1 MSRIDIKRWANQHT
15 FNGFML
21 GLIVPWIVF
30 IGLYLMKYEHLP
42 FNEYFHRSMSYSSL
56 PVIIKFCVFGNLPFF
71 LLFNFMKRFEFCMG
85 IFAATILYI
94 IPMFLVRYVL

>member
-1 MSRIDIKRWANQHT
+1 MNRYLNQQS

-30 IGLYLMKYEHLP
+30 IGLYLMKYDDVMG
-42 FNEYFHRSMSYSSL
+42 FSEYFHRSFSYSSL
-56 PVIIKFCVFGNLPFF
+56 PSIIKFCVFGNLPFF

-85 IFAATILYI
+85 IFAATLLYI
-94 IPMFLVRYVL
+94 IPMLIFRFVL